1 MPLLR
6 RRVRCH
12 YCGNYA
18 RDHVSH
24 MPQTYLCPHCDAENH
39 FDQVS
44 PLHMRHAP

>member
-39 FDQVS
+39 FDQVN